1 MKDYIFILGR
11 DPELSILELSTYLNS
26 RKIAY
31 KLNRQKGAVAL
42 ISMEPQDFKSMI
54 YRLGGTSKISEIIED
69 LDRIDLYRGKSLK
82 IKYGISRYDETDI
95 TNLKEYLKQRFK
107 EEKLK
112 ATLKKSKHKD
122 DYLSPTE
129 VIKQNLL
136 TEGIEFIVFD
146 GMIAKT
152 IAVSNILQYIERDK
166 PSLRSI
172 SIRLAKILINL
183 AGLPKGTIIDPAKVT
198 IAREAKSLGYRT
210 SGNPDAIIS
219 APWLSDKN
227 YEELFTQS
235 AKTVVVAV
243 PKIRTQA
250 GINLQP
256 MANRHQYTLHQEV
269 KSIKLPLAYKA
280 KNSRIEREIWVFKR
294 R

>member
-11 DPELSILELSTYLNS
+11 DPDLSILELSTYLNS

-31 KLNRQKGAVAL
+31 KLNKQKGAVAL
-42 ISMEPQDFKSMI
+42 ISMDPQDFKSMI

-95 TNLKEYLKQRFK
+95 TDLKEYLKKRFR
-107 EEKLK
+107 EERLK

-122 DYLSPTE
+122 EYLSPTE

-146 GMIAKT
+146 GLIAKT
-152 IAVSNILQYIERDK
+152 IAVSNILQYKERDK

-183 AGLPKGTIIDPAKVT
+183 AGLPLGTIIDPAKVT
-198 IAREAKSLGYRT
+198 IAREAKRLGYKT
-210 SGNPDAIIS
+210 SGHPDAIIS

-227 YEELFTQS
+227 YEDMFIQS
-235 AKTVVVAV
+235 AKTVVIAA
-243 PKIRTQA
+243 PKIRTQT

-256 MANRHQYTLHQEV
+256 IANRHQYKLHQGLRN
-269 KSIKLPLAYKA
+269 IKIPLLYQA
-280 KNSRIEREIWVFKR
+280 KNSRIEREIWIFTR
-294 R
+294 